1 MTPNPNGDPPF
12 SDRRAAGFC
21 ACLRKSVHGDT
32 HPLFRGR
39 KCGRIKRYEY
49 YNTDF

>member
-1 MTPNPNGDPPF
+1 MTPNPNGDSPF

-21 ACLRKSVHGDT
+21 ARLRKSVHGDA

-39 KCGRIKRYEY
+39 KCGKIKRYEY